1 MKISRLIK
9 AIAIG
14 LIAMTAPAVAGN
26 LSLPYGVAVDASGDL
41 YVVSFFAG
49 AVVRYDRKFA
59 SPPTLIKDGLN
70 HPYSIAIDTTGLIYV
85 GNLQGNRITAYA
97 PSGARVPPAE
107 IQSAVSPNSLA
118 TGPDHVLYAC
128 DGLIVAAYDTVN
140 ANALLRQYVL
150 PAVLSGSPVGS
161 DNGLFFFG
169 NFGQVGFMSEPSLW
183 ANNPGPTH
191 FYTLGNVAP
200 LGLTFDNF
208 HNGFVITGSR
218 SVVTLNGDVLI
229 QNLPSQPGGIALDK
243 TRNLLFIS
251 LPNGNV
257 VQVYTLTYD
266 SFHNPVSASFLKS
279 IT

>member
-26 LSLPYGVAVDASGDL
+26 LNLPYGVAVDASGDL
-41 YVVSFFAG
+41 YVASFFAG
-49 AVVRYDRKFA
+49 TVVRYDKKFA
-59 SPPTLIKDGLN
+59 SPPKLIKDGLN

-97 PSGARVPPAE
+97 PSGARIPPAE
-107 IQSAVSPNSLA
+107 IQSVVSPNFLA
-118 TGPDHVLYAC
+118 TGPDHVLYAW
-128 DGLIVAAYDTVN
+128 DGVTVVAYDTVN
-140 ANALLRQYVL
+140 ANALLRQYAL
-150 PAVLSGSPVGS
+150 PTALPGSPVGS

-169 NFGQVGFMSEPSLW
+169 GFGQMGFISEPGLW

-191 FYTLGNVAP
+191 SYTLGNVAP

-208 HNGFVITGSR
+208 HNGFVATAKSIL
-218 SVVTLNGDVLI
+218 TLNGDVLI
-229 QNLPSQPGGIALDK
+229 SNLPSPPGGIALDK
-243 TRNLLFIS
+243 TRNLLFVS
-251 LPNGNV
+251 LPNANV